1 MSYEVNLET
10 SSLVPNK
17 QNKTKQKSPFFFS
30 YGSSI
35 CSCKNQRSKQKIK
48 INGSEEER

>member
-10 SSLVPNK
+10 SSLVSTK
-17 QNKTKQKSPFFFS
+17 QNKNQLFFFFLQ
-30 YGSSI
+30 SSI
-35 CSCKNQRSKQKIK
+35 CSWKNQTSKQKIK

>member
-17 QNKTKQKSPFFFS
+17 QNKTKQKSTFFFLTEVV
-30 YGSSI
+30 YVHA
-35 CSCKNQRSKQKIK
+35 KIK
-48 INGSEEER
+48 EANKK